1 MRKSLPYVPLL
12 LFTACA
18 AHGESRVV
26 GIDQVPPGS
35 KCVQSGALDSFRG
48 QVASTEL
55 GAQIMS
61 AARARKLR
69 WVPHGG
75 IVTME
80 FDSLRV
86 TVHLDQ
92 QSRVVSA
99 RCG

>member
-1 MRKSLPYVPLL
+1 MHKSLVCAALL
-12 LFTACA
+12 LAACA
-18 AHGESRVV
+18 AHGERRVV

-35 KCVQSGALDSFRG
+35 KCVSSAALDSFKG

-55 GAQIMS
+55 AALIMG
-61 AARARKLR
+61 AARAPKLR

-80 FDSLRV
+80 FNSLRV
-86 TVHLDQ
+86 TVQLDD